1 MGEDQK
7 KIFGLRRNV
16 FFLGLVSLF
25 NDFSSE
31 MMYSVMPGFLTTVLS
46 APPVFV
52 GFIEGFAD
60 ALASVFK
67 IYFGWFSDKIGK
79 RKILAISGYSI
90 SVSTRWFLALVGNF
104 WQVFFLRAID
114 RVGKGLRDSPRDAL
128 IFESVGRSEAGKS
141 FGYHRA
147 MDTIGGALGPLT
159 AVFLL
164 PLIMNDYRLLF
175 RISFVFG
182 ILAVLTFI
190 FVSDV
195 KKPAAEN
202 PKPIFE
208 PFSFSLKDYSGLFKE
223 YIAAVFIFGLGV
235 MPLPLTLLKSQEI
248 GLNGFSIPLMYFVNN
263 LAFVLFAIPAGKL
276 ADRIGD
282 KKVIGLGFLA
292 AILSYLNLAFL
303 SSVWSVIAGFVAFGI
318 YSAMTDGVQRALA
331 AKLVSDDKLASGQ
344 GFLNA
349 AVGISSLLAG
359 LIGGMIWT
367 KFGSSPALLYGAA
380 MMAVG
385 LAIFIHLNTRKN
397 ISGEKSGAHF
407 WNRIF
412 FASREP

>member
-1 MGEDQK
+1 MEKTDK
-7 KIFGLRRNV
+7 RIFGLKSNV
-16 FFLGLVSLF
+16 FWLGLVSLF

-31 MMYSVMPGFLTTVLS
+31 MMYSVMPGFLTAVLG

-79 RKILAISGYSI
+79 RKILAVAGYSI

-104 WQVFFLRAID
+104 WQVFILRAID

-159 AVFLL
+159 AVFLM
-164 PLIMNDYRLLF
+164 PYIMNDYRLLF

-182 ILAVLTFI
+182 ILAVLTFV
-190 FVSDV
+190 FVRDV
-195 KKPAAEN
+195 NKPVPEAVRPP
-202 PKPIFE
+202 PK
-208 PFSFSLKDYSGLFKE
+208 PFSFSLKGYSGLFKE
-223 YIAAVFIFGLGV
+223 YIAAVFIFGLGL
-235 MPLPLTLLKSQEI
+235 MPLPLMLLKSQEI
-248 GLNGFSIPLMYFVNN
+248 GLDGFSIPLMYFVSNF
-263 LAFVLFAIPAGKL
+263 AFVLFAIPAGKL

-282 KKVIGLGFLA
+282 KKVIAIGFLA
-292 AILSYLNLAFL
+292 AIFSYLNLALF
-303 SSVWSVIAGFVAFGI
+303 STAWSVVLGFATFGV

-331 AKLVSDDKLASGQ
+331 AKLVPDDRLASGQ
-344 GFLNA
+344 GYLNA
-349 AVGISSLLAG
+349 AVGLSSLMAG
-359 LIGGMIWT
+359 IIGGTIWT
-367 KFGSSPALLYGAA
+367 VMGSSSALLYGAA
-380 MMAVG
+380 MMSAG
-385 LAIFIHLNTRKN
+385 LAIFVHLNTRR
-397 ISGEKSGAHF
+397 ISDGGISRKSFWYRLFFEK
-407 WNRIF
+407 
-412 FASREP
+412 REP

>member
-1 MGEDQK
+1 MNESNK
-7 KIFGLRRNV
+7 RIFGLRKNV
-16 FFLGLVSLF
+16 FWLGLVSLF

-31 MMYSVMPGFLTTVLS
+31 MMYSVMPGFLTTILH

-79 RKILAISGYSI
+79 RKILAVSGYSI

-104 WQVFFLRAID
+104 WQVFILRAID

-128 IFESVGRSEAGKS
+128 IFESVGRDEAGKS

-164 PLIMNDYRLLF
+164 PMIANDYRLLF

-195 KKPAAEN
+195 KKTSPEKT
-202 PKPIFE
+202 KPVPQ
-208 PFSFSLKDYSGLFKE
+208 PFSFSLKEYSGVFKE
-223 YIAAVFIFGLGV
+223 YVAAVFIFGLGL
-235 MPLPLTLLKSQEI
+235 MPLPLMLLKSQEI
-248 GLNGFSIPLMYFVNN
+248 GLNGFSISLMYFVSN
-263 LAFVLFAIPAGKL
+263 LTFVLFAIPAGKL

-292 AILSYLNLAFL
+292 AIFSYLNLAFF
-303 SSVWSVIAGFVAFGI
+303 SSAFSAVIGFATFGI

-331 AKLVSDDKLASGQ
+331 AKLVPDDKLASGQ
-344 GFLNA
+344 GYLNA
-349 AVGISSLLAG
+349 AVGLSSLLAG
-359 LIGGMIWT
+359 IIGGTIWT
-367 KFGSSPALLYGAA
+367 KFGSSPALLYGAV
-380 MMAVG
+380 MMAIG
-385 LAIFIHLNTRKN
+385 LAIFIHINTRKK
-397 ISGEKSGAHF
+397 IV
-407 WNRIF
+407 
-412 FASREP
+412 